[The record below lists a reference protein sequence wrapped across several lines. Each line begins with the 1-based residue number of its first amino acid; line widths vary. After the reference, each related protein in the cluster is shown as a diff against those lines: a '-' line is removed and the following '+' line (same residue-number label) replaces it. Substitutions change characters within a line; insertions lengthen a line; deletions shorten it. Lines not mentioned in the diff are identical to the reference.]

1 MEAELASYAESKKQ
15 SAKQIQMQFTL
26 SEKYKDIDKSI
37 FDDSSRFNIFDEN
50 GSLAGEESIVSI
62 EDRMSSFDAAAA
74 RESWTFIEDALREI
88 AQLTKPRAVSGYET
102 IDEVWD
108 SPMETEIEPDEE
120 DTERGSNN
128 FGGAFDI

>member
-15 SAKQIQMQFTL
+15 SANQIQMQFTL

-37 FDDSSRFNIFDEN
+37 FDDSSRFNMFDEN
-50 GSLAGEESIVSI
+50 CSLAGEESIVSI

-88 AQLTKPRAVSGYET
+88 AQLTKPRTVSGYET

-108 SPMETEIEPDEE
+108 SPMETETGPNEE
-120 DTERGSNN
+120 DTQRGSIN
-128 FGGAFDI
+128 FGGAFDV